1 MTIKQT
7 RQELES
13 LCFYQNPYMKYTCI
27 PKIQFA
33 ISRIKNEK
41 DKTRLSQIITQI
53 ETTDDPFDFNR
64 KIKSN
69 ADLVFILKLINEAIS
84 IIEQYE

>member
-1 MTIKQT
+1 
-7 RQELES
+7 
-13 LCFYQNPYMKYTCI
+13 MKYTCI

-41 DKTRLSQIITQI
+41 HKNRLNQIVTQI
-53 ETTDDPFDFNR
+53 EQSDDPFDFNR
-64 KIKSN
+64 KVKSN
-69 ADLVFILKLINEAIS
+69 ADLSFILKLINEAIS